1 MAARLPLSALL
12 FGLLVAAGGC
22 SSLSVQRPTASFRS
36 ANVTDVSAKGFTLN
50 VDVDVAN
57 PNSFAIP
64 LTNTDYSLNLGG
76 SKLID
81 NAKFKPAA
89 ANIPASGK
97 GTVTIP
103 VPLSFEN
110 LLAVSSAISK
120 GGGTVKYGLD
130 AGLNFDTGMP
140 VVGTQR
146 VPFNYEGSLDVK
158 ELLKKNWSTIL
169 NSPAAKELAQ
179 KVLGGFL
186 NF

>member
-1 MAARLPLSALL
+1 MRTQR
-12 FGLLVAAGGC
+12 LVAAIVGLILICGSGC
-22 SSLSVQRPTASFRS
+22 SAVQRPTAAFRS
-36 ANVTDVSAKGFTLN
+36 ANVSDVSAKGFTLN

-57 PNSFAIP
+57 PNTFALP
-64 LTNTDYSLNLGG
+64 LTNTDYSLSLGG

-81 NAKFKPAA
+81 NAKIKPAA
-89 ANIPASGK
+89 ANIPANGK

-110 LLAVSSAISK
+110 LLAVSSAITK
-120 GGGTVKYGLD
+120 GGGKVPYGLD
-130 AGLNFDTGMP
+130 AGLSFDTGMP

-158 ELLKKNWSTIL
+158 ELLKKNTSTIL
-169 NSPAAKELAQ
+169 SSPAARELAQ
-179 KVLGGFL
+179 KVLGGLL

>member
-1 MAARLPLSALL
+1 MRI
-12 FGLLVAAGGC
+12 GLVAAVVGVMLVCGAC
-22 SSLSVQRPTASFRS
+22 SAVQRPTAAFRS
-36 ANVTDVSAKGFTLN
+36 ANVSDVSAKGFTLN

-57 PNSFAIP
+57 PNSFGLP
-64 LTNTDYSLNLGG
+64 LTNTDYSLAVGG

-81 NAKFKPAA
+81 NAKIKPA
-89 ANIPASGK
+89 ANIPANGK

-110 LLAVSSAISK
+110 LLSVSDAIRK

-130 AGLNFDTGMP
+130 AGLSFDTGMP
-140 VVGTQR
+140 VVGVQR
-146 VPFNYEGSLDVK
+146 VPFAYEGSLDVK

-179 KVLGGFL
+179 KVLGGLF